1 MIPTRLLNSV
11 LLAGVC
17 MAGVRCGDTP
27 EPADK
32 SVTDITSRLD
42 RAELLLSLGKPSDA
56 AIVAAEL
63 LGATERDWRVHDVIA
78 RIHLH
83 DALRFRR
90 EGLMGNS
97 AEELTASV
105 KAYRVATTLA
115 PSLAGLHQSAAN
127 AASMA
132 GEHEQ
137 AIDWFEHA
145 MELDSTDPRAPLCLA
160 QLIFDSDPPQ
170 ARRLLEGALALDP
183 SIAEA
188 HASVALLEATKG
200 REEAATAAMANAL
213 ACGEAGPAIRVVQA
227 KMYRLL
233 NSPERGV
240 EILLALPVAA
250 RGEEATATEL
260 ARCWQL
266 LGRPDRAADVWV
278 ACFAANAHRTDAWVF
293 ALKAAEAHLLAGDR
307 ASAASC
313 IAQAEMLSAP
323 PERVEAVRKLA
334 RVQGD

>member
-1 MIPTRLLNSV
+1 M
-11 LLAGVC
+11 
-17 MAGVRCGDTP
+17 P
-27 EPADK
+27 EPAEK
-32 SVTDITSRLD
+32 STSEITARLD
-42 RAELLLSLGKPSDA
+42 RAELLLSLGKSSDA
-56 AIVAAEL
+56 ATMAAEL
-63 LGATERDWRVHDVIA
+63 LAAAERDWRVHDVIA
-78 RIHLH
+78 RVHLH
-83 DALRFRR
+83 DALRLRR
-90 EGLMGNS
+90 EGLMDHS
-97 AEELTASV
+97 AEELAASV
-105 KAYRVATTLA
+105 EAYRAATALA

-132 GEHEQ
+132 GKHEQ

-160 QLIFDSDPPQ
+160 QLIFDADPTQ
-170 ARRLLEGALALDP
+170 ARRLLEKALALDP

-188 HASVALLEATKG
+188 HASVALLEATEG

-233 NSPERGV
+233 ENPARGV
-240 EILLALPVAA
+240 EILLALPVTA

-260 ARCWQL
+260 ARCWQS
-266 LGRPDRAADVWV
+266 LGRADRAADAWGV
-278 ACFAANAHRTDAWVF
+278 CFTANAHRTDAWAF
-293 ALKAAEAHLLAGDR
+293 ALKAAEAHLLAGNR

-323 PERVEAVRKLA
+323 PERLEAVRKLA
-334 RVQGD
+334 RVQGE